1 MTDQPPV
8 LLLDIDGVINA
19 LQPPW
24 DDVDRTKCH
33 GLTIRWAP
41 AAVDRLRAMHDAG
54 LIEVRWCTTWCGFP
68 DQLAALGAALG
79 LDLASAF
86 GKRPASKTWGDLKV
100 EAAIAT
106 LAEGRRL
113 VWVDDGE
120 VDAGR
125 RLFPALAEAEA
136 SGRAL
141 LVQPESLH
149 GLTAEHLDEI
159 EAFTRTACVPRL
171 S

>member
-1 MTDQPPV
+1 MTNLPPI
-8 LLLDIDGVINA
+8 LLLDVDGVLNA
-19 LQPPW
+19 MRPPW
-24 DDVDRTKCH
+24 DDTDRTKCH

-41 AAVDRLRAMHDAG
+41 AAVARLRALHNTG
-54 LIEVRWCTTWCGFP
+54 LVEARWCTTWCGFP
-68 DQLAALGAALG
+68 DQLA
-79 LDLASAF
+79 DLQDVLELKLVSAF

-100 EAAIAT
+100 EAAIAV

-125 RLFPALAEAEA
+125 RLFPAVAAGEAA
-136 SGRAL
+136 GRAL
-141 LVQPESLH
+141 LVQPESLY

-159 EAFTRTACVPRL
+159 EVFVRGARVETQ
-171 S
+171 